1 MKKPFCKGCKNWVR
15 TEDYMADR
23 IWYCSLFNEW
33 DLKYRKLFCNGK
45 YKTTR
50 QNQQNNTDDGKQ

>member
-1 MKKPFCKGCKNWVR
+1 MTKPFCKGCKNWVR

-50 QNQQNNTDDGKQ
+50 QQKT